1 MRSDRRAALEGEG
14 LELHDGLALEARLG
28 RERIGAAMSG
38 ARRFVE
44 RPRNS

>member
-1 MRSDRRAALEGEG
+1 MLSDRRAVLEGEG
-14 LELHDGLALEARLG
+14 LTLEDGLALEARLG
-28 RERIGAAMSG
+28 RERLGDALTG